1 MLHDGRMIE
10 ALDVTRPLWVNSRCP
25 ERWMLIDLETGEQ
38 YTSDDQDAE
47 KINAIKWKKV
57 DY

>member
-1 MLHDGRMIE
+1 MLSDGRLVE
-10 ALDVTRPLWVNSRCP
+10 ELDVNRPRWVNARCP
-25 ERWMLIDLETGEQ
+25 EKWMLINLETGEQ
-38 YTSDDQDAE
+38 YTSDENNAE

>member
-10 ALDVTRPLWVNSRCP
+10 ELNVSRPKWIDARCP

-38 YTSDDQDAE
+38 YTSNEQDAE
-47 KINAIKWKKV
+47 KINAITWKKV

>member
-10 ALDVTRPLWVNSRCP
+10 ALDVARPLWVNSRCP

-38 YTSDDQDAE
+38 YTSNDQDVE